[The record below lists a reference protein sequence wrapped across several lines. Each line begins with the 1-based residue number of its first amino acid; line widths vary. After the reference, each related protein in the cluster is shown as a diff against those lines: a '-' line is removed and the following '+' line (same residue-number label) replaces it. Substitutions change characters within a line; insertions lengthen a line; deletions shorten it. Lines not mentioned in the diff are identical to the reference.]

1 MDENVLI
8 VGAPALNG
16 TGGVYSVIYSGVDE
30 TWVLQPSLMG
40 EEDGSDFGA
49 AMDVMNGYMIVGAPL
64 VNIVDSLA
72 TVGAAYFYAFNPSA
86 NEWVQIGPVL
96 QGDQDILAVGGN
108 YGAAVALGLSALPRV
123 VIGSPRS
130 SLDSTTLETGRVY
143 TYEGNGITWTT
154 LEAEPLVGKT
164 KNDWFGASVDMTSD
178 GSRFIVGA
186 PGMEGSGMDGYFHIY
201 EWDGTGW
208 TMEFDF
214 NGESGESLGAS
225 VVALSD
231 DVFAVG
237 APGHRNETGRVL
249 VFERQSDSTY
259 NLIGEVEGDMN
270 EKFGRAHS
278 VTGGVDEEG
287 LLLIL
292 STATG
297 DVLSFGSDGGGISLN
312 SRVQTRSTNSSD
324 LVVEYSAR
332 DGLVTGSA
340 ARDQVYVLEV
350 SAPFVVSPEETTPTS
365 APFST
370 ITQSPVAAPAPT
382 ATDEPPSR
390 SPVRQVPPTT
400 APVIITEPETEA
412 TSTPPPAPSTQ
423 APTPPPTDAPTLSLD
438 TTMGWAQSAGNFLP
452 RLEGS
457 AFGRSVSLSSSRMA
471 VGAPLTLG
479 NGGVFVYQK
488 IGGTWET
495 EASTELFAEAAGDEF
510 GAAVDVTD
518 RLLIVGAP
526 RVLIANTLTEA
537 GAAYCYISN
546 GGEWEQ
552 LGQTLRGDDTIFQ
565 ANELFGSSVAA
576 STTGV
581 VVIGAPGS
589 LIGTEM
595 GSQGRVYVFEFS
607 DAGSEWTLTKDVQPL
622 GGNVVLGA
630 SLDISRD
637 GSRFLVGAPAGST
650 DGGDAGAATS
660 STGYVQVFQYDGSD
674 WISVGTLQGS
684 ATDEAFGSAVA
695 MISPSGDI
703 IAIGAPDFMNGRGRV
718 VVYQQ
723 NAAGNFASVGPVIV
737 GEEGERL
744 GATVAGES
752 SSPTVFLGTAQGL
765 VKQFSYDADTN
776 LWVAGGTVD
785 TGFGSDLQAVSVA
798 SQSQAFVVGGNNDAA
813 IFEPSR

>member
-8 VGAPALNG
+8 VGAPFLNG
-16 TGGVYSVIYSGVDE
+16 MGGVYSAIYSGVNE

-40 EEDGSDFGA
+40 EEEGSEFGA
-49 AMDVMNGYMIVGAPL
+49 ALDVMNGQMIVGAPL
-64 VNIVDSLA
+64 VNLEDSLA

-86 NEWVQIGPVL
+86 NNWDQIGPVL
-96 QGDQDILAVGGN
+96 QGDQDILAAGGDF
-108 YGAAVALGLSALPRV
+108 GAAVALGLSSLPRV

-130 SLDSTTLETGRVY
+130 SLDTTTFQTGRVY
-143 TYEGNGITWTT
+143 TYEGNGISWTS

-164 KNDWFGASVDMTSD
+164 ENDWFGASVDMTSD

-186 PGMEGSGMDGYFHIY
+186 PGMEGSGTDGYFHIY

-214 NGESGESLGAS
+214 DGESGESLGTS

-231 DVFAVG
+231 DLFAVG
-237 APGHRNETGRVL
+237 APGHRNDRGRVL
-249 VFERQSDSTY
+249 VFERQSDGAY
-259 NLIGEVEGDMN
+259 NLIGEIEGDIN

-278 VTGGVDEEG
+278 VTGGVDEGG

-297 DVLSFGSDGGGISLN
+297 DVLAFGSDGGGISLN
-312 SRVQTRSTNSSD
+312 SRVQTRSTGSSD

-340 ARDQVYVLEV
+340 SRDQVYVLEV
-350 SAPFVVSPEETTPTS
+350 SAPFVVVPEETTPTS
-365 APFST
+365 APIST

-382 ATDEPPSR
+382 ATDEPSSR
-390 SPVRQVPPTT
+390 SPVRQVLPTT
-400 APVIITEPETEA
+400 APVIITQPEA
-412 TSTPPPAPSTQ
+412 SSTPPPAPSTQ
-423 APTPPPTDAPTLSLD
+423 APAPPSTDAPTLSLE
-438 TTMGWAQSAGNFLP
+438 TTMGWVQSAGSFLP

-488 IGGTWET
+488 IDGTWEM
-495 EASTELFAEAAGDEF
+495 EASTELFGEAPGDEF

-518 RLLIVGAP
+518 RLLVVGAP
-526 RVLIANTLTEA
+526 RVLIANTPTEA

-552 LGQTLRGDDTIFQ
+552 LGQTLRGDETIFQ
-565 ANELFGSSVAA
+565 SNELFGSSVAA

-581 VVIGAPGS
+581 VVVGAPGS
-589 LIGTEM
+589 VIGAEM

-607 DAGSEWTLTKDVQPL
+607 DAASEWTLTKDVQPL

-630 SLDISRD
+630 ALDISRD
-637 GSRFLVGAPAGST
+637 GSRFLVGAPAGSSG
-650 DGGDAGAATS
+650 GGDTGGGTS
-660 STGYVQVFQYDGSD
+660 STGYVQVFQYNGSD

-684 ATDEAFGSAVA
+684 AADEAFGSAVA

-703 IAIGAPDFMNGRGRV
+703 IAIGAPGFMNGRGRV

-723 NAAGNFASVGPVIV
+723 NTAGNFVSVGPEIV

-776 LWVAGGTVD
+776 LWIVGGTVD

-798 SQSQAFVVGGNNDAA
+798 SQSQAIVVGGNNDAA